1 MQILPLQHVT
11 VVIGG
16 DFRDPYPQRLRWT
29 MDKKREVAEDLRSK
43 PLDRDGCQVFAA
55 ELQAKEALP

>member
-11 VVIGG
+11 AVIGD
-16 DFRDPYPQRLRWT
+16 DFRDPYSQRLRWT
-29 MDKKREVAEDLRSK
+29 MDEKREVAENLRGK
-43 PLDRDGCQVFAA
+43 LLDPNGRQVFAA